1 MKELSIR
8 ERIEL
13 FWAGERPDR
22 IPYTIYQ
29 NEWRHT
35 SADPAWEGLYA
46 RGLGVTWH
54 LPSVREFH
62 DNMEYREERSEV
74 QGKEFVK
81 QRLITPLGEIYQ
93 TFLDDWQQKFYLES
107 AQDYEVMTWIVE
119 HARLEPV
126 YDEWLR
132 RSEEIGPS
140 GVPLVMLGRTPNQSI
155 LVDLVG
161 LENYAYH
168 LVDLGDE
175 MEALYQALLVKFRR
189 KAELAAGGPGR
200 FVSVLENFTADTLGP
215 ARYRK
220 VLLPVYSECFPMLQA
235 GGKIVGTHYDGQ
247 LSAVKKQIA
256 EAPIDL
262 IESLTP
268 PPEGDMTLA
277 ECRAAWPEMLF
288 WSNINV
294 ECYDLPAEELKQ
306 VVLSRVAE
314 GAPDGRRLAFEVS
327 EQYPANWCES
337 LGVVLEA
344 LRETQQG

>member
-1 MKELSIR
+1 MKALGIR

-35 SADPAWEGLYA
+35 ANDPAWEGLYA
-46 RGLGVTWH
+46 QGLGVTWH
-54 LPSVREFH
+54 LSSVREEH
-62 DNMEYREERSEV
+62 AGMEYLVERSEV
-74 QGKEFVK
+74 QGKKFVK
-81 QRLITPLGEIYQ
+81 HRLVTPLGEIYE
-93 TFLDDWQQKFYLES
+93 TFLDGWQQKFYLVS
-107 AQDYEVMTWIVE
+107 AQDYAVMTWIVE
-119 HARLEPV
+119 HTSIEPV

-155 LVDLVG
+155 LVDMVG

-175 MEALYQALLVKFRR
+175 MEALFQALLAKFRR

-200 FVSVLENFTADTLGP
+200 FVSVLENFTADSLGP

-220 VLLPVYSECFPMLQA
+220 VLLPVYAECFPMLQQS
-235 GGKIVGTHYDGQ
+235 GKIVGTHYDGQ
-247 LSAVKKQIA
+247 LSAVKKLIA
-256 EAPIDL
+256 QAPIDL

-277 ECRAAWPEMLF
+277 ECRATWPDMLF

-294 ECYDLPAEELKQ
+294 ECYDLPAQELKR
-306 VVLSRVAE
+306 VVLARVAE

-327 EQYPANWCES
+327 EQYPENWRQS
-337 LGVVLEA
+337 LGVVLDA
-344 LRETQQG
+344 LRETQP